1 MNFIS
6 TSCHSERSEAESR
19 NLLLLFLMA
28 RIIII
33 RDVSTSLD
41 MTEPIDA
48 GSVSTFLYETAL
60 TRLYHGFAPIA
71 QIGMLFACADS
82 WTVTPATGAF
92 LVCCF
97 GDRRA
102 RFVCLA
108 NRQIAQNEKFLQ
120 LFLADFCRD
129 IRV

>member
-1 MNFIS
+1 MF
-6 TSCHSERSEAESR
+6 
-19 NLLLLFLMA
+19 
-28 RIIII
+28 
-33 RDVSTSLD
+33 
-41 MTEPIDA
+41 
-48 GSVSTFLYETAL
+48 
-60 TRLYHGFAPIA
+60 
-71 QIGMLFACADS
+71 FACANS

-97 GDRRA
+97 SDGRA

-120 LFLADFCRD
+120 LFLANLGRD